1 MLKERILVA
10 DLPATYDYIELY
22 PISDLHIGDPE
33 FKEKEFKEFV
43 NYVARV
49 EKAYIITL
57 GDLINN
63 AIKSSVSNVYNET
76 MSPSQQKKYIVE
88 LLRPVANKI
97 LGMTGG
103 NHEHRSEKEVDNDIT
118 QDIAIMLGIEDR
130 YSKNDIRLKICL
142 GRKKSN
148 SKKVAYTIYAS
159 HGFSAGRRIGGVMN
173 NAELAGLNYENV
185 DIYIFG
191 HAHKKA
197 VYKNTAFVF
206 DDKNNVVVPKERYF
220 VLTSAWTGY
229 SGYARRKML
238 IPSAPGTVKITL
250 SGIEKKVCVEL

>member
-1 MLKERILVA
+1 M
-10 DLPATYDYIELY
+10 PAEHDYIELY
-22 PISDLHIGDPE
+22 PVSDLHVGDPE
-33 FKEKEFKEFV
+33 FKEKDFKEFV
-43 NYVARV
+43 DYVGDNER
-49 EKAYIITL
+49 AYIITL

-76 MSPSQQKKYIVE
+76 MSPSQQKKYIIE
-88 LLRPVANKI
+88 LLRPIANKI

-103 NHEHRSEKEVDNDIT
+103 NHEHRSKKEVDNDIT
-118 QDIAIMLGIEDR
+118 QDIAIMLGIEDKYCENDVKLKLTFGKR
-130 YSKNDIRLKICL
+130 KN
-142 GRKKSN
+142 G
-148 SKKVAYTIYAS
+148 KKVAYTIYAS

-206 DDKNNVVVPKERYF
+206 DDKNNIVVPKERYF
-220 VLTSAWTGY
+220 ILTSAWTGY
-229 SGYARRKML
+229 SGYARRKLL

-250 SGIEKKVCVEL
+250 SGAEKKVCVEL